1 MLCRSKKLALFS
13 FQWFKHVFTRFGNC
27 YTFNAEHWLNSSG
40 ADIGAL
46 ELPLKQIQSGPAHGL
61 SLKLDI
67 KRVRK
72 CALAILAI
80 GLGNR
85 YKMNLFTKIVLYFMS
100 SNQSYTDF
108 STECRILT
116 ERLVNKMCRSRT
128 LRRFVPIPR
137 LISRM
142 ATLRSSYGSP
152 VADTLL
158 ETLL

>member
-1 MLCRSKKLALFS
+1 MLCQFTKLALFS

-72 CALAILAI
+72 CAGAILAI

-85 YKMNLFTKIVLYFMS
+85 YKMNLSTKKSLLHVFKPIS
-100 SNQSYTDF
+100 
-108 STECRILT
+108 
-116 ERLVNKMCRSRT
+116 
-128 LRRFVPIPR
+128 RRF
-137 LISRM
+137 
-142 ATLRSSYGSP
+142 
-152 VADTLL
+152 
-158 ETLL
+158 